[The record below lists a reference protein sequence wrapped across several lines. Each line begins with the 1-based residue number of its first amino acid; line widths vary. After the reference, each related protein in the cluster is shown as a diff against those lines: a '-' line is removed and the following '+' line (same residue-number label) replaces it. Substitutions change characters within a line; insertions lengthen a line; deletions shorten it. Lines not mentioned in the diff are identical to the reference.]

1 MTDDRALVAGVL
13 RGEESAQRALIGQHS
28 RLVAHMVGR
37 VVKRDEDREEICQ
50 DVFLKV
56 FEKLPEFTFQS
67 KLSTWVATIAYRHA
81 INHLRKQRMTF
92 EEFPEQAG
100 PERSRREH
108 WTERFV
114 ERDDPGQRLA
124 EQDEEEH
131 VLRFVG
137 ELPVHYRTV
146 LTLYHLDG
154 MSYSEIGAVVQ
165 MPEGTVKNY
174 LFRAR
179 NLLKERLK
187 AYFKEE
193 P

>member
-13 RGEESAQRALIGQHS
+13 RGEETAQKVLIRQHS

-37 VVKRDEDREEICQ
+37 VVKQDEDREEICQ
-50 DVFLKV
+50 DVFLRV

-67 KLSTWVATIAYRHA
+67 KLSTWVATIAYRYA

-92 EEFPEQAG
+92 EEFPED
-100 PERSRREH
+100 ERWS
-108 WTERFV
+108 ERFI
-114 ERDDPGQRLA
+114 EKDDPGQRLDA
-124 EQDEEEH
+124 KDEEEH

-137 ELPVHYRTV
+137 ELPVQYRSV

-154 MSYSEIGAVVQ
+154 MSYAEIGAVME

-187 AYFKEE
+187 NYFGEE
-193 P
+193 L

>member
-13 RGEESAQRALIGQHS
+13 HGEESAQRALIGQHS

-50 DVFLKV
+50 DVFLRV

-92 EEFPEQAG
+92 EEFPED
-100 PERSRREH
+100 ER

-114 ERDDPGQRLA
+114 ERDDPGERLA
-124 EQDEEEH
+124 DKDEEEH

-154 MSYSEIGAVVQ
+154 MSYSEIGAIVE
-165 MPEGTVKNY
+165 MPEGTVKSY

-179 NLLKERLK
+179 NLLKKRLK
-187 AYFKEE
+187 NYFKEE
-193 P
+193 L

>member
-13 RGEESAQRALIGQHS
+13 QREETAQKALIRQHS

-37 VVKRDEDREEICQ
+37 VVKQEEDREEICQ

-92 EEFPEQAG
+92 EEFPENEQ
-100 PERSRREH
+100 

-114 ERDDPGQRLA
+114 ERDDPGQRLDVK
-124 EQDEEEH
+124 DEEEH
-131 VLRFVG
+131 VLRFVA
-137 ELPVHYRTV
+137 ELPAQYRAIV
-146 LTLYHLDG
+146 TLYHLDG
-154 MSYSEIGAVVQ
+154 MSYTEIATVME

-187 AYFKEE
+187 KYFGEE
-193 P
+193 L